1 MEKKKKKKTG
11 WIVLGILVVIII
23 VFASML
29 KKETDELDAITPSPN
44 IFAEVDDAQAT
55 TEHCKEVAEYVTSYL
70 QSEGYQL
77 SSHGAE
83 WIGYYKYMGIYSLS
97 DYEELQLGGYY
108 SYTAELATGEMITG
122 RVQTYWAEGET
133 PVIINLTLEEEL
145 GDTPIIE
152 YDEAKIAE
160 CWDIYYSKA
169 TDKT

>member
-1 MEKKKKKKTG
+1 MQKKKKKKTG
-11 WIVLGILVVIII
+11 WIVLGVLVVIII

-70 QSEGYQL
+70 QAEGYQL

-83 WIGYYKYMGIYSLS
+83 WIGYYKYVGIYSLS

-108 SYTAELATGEMITG
+108 SYTAELATGKMITG

-133 PVIINLTLEEEL
+133 PVIINLTLEEES